1 MKFDGNRMNSKIVVS
16 MLFCVVSVLVFSSA
30 GASAQTVKLP
40 VKRTS
45 TVRGDSYA
53 YKLTD
58 QDFANTPS
66 WNSDEGE
73 PPLSVSQAIKAAR
86 ENLPRFVH
94 VSESWKVR
102 MVTLQSMGEEKWYY
116 RIHFFCHGITCREI
130 EDRSFT
136 AIVKMNGMIVEPKKV
151 TIEN

>member
-1 MKFDGNRMNSKIVVS
+1 MSFK
-16 MLFCVVSVLVFSSA
+16 MLTWFFFSVACVMCLLSTNAFS
-30 GASAQTVKLP
+30 QETK
-40 VKRTS
+40 S
-45 TVRGDSYA
+45 TVRRTTTFRGDSYA

-66 WNSDEGE
+66 WKQDEGE
-73 PPLSVSQAIKAAR
+73 PPLSVSRAVKVAR
-86 ENLPRFVH
+86 ENLPRFVK
-94 VSESWKVR
+94 SAETWKMR

-116 RIHFFCHGITCREI
+116 RIHFFCSGAVCREI

-136 AIVKMNGMIVEPKKV
+136 AIVKMDGTIVEPKKV